1 MGEANLIKRFINWLL
16 RRKAP
21 AHPLYVFYKGGES
34 KIFYRKSEDGKTWR
48 RRGELHG
55 SQLRRVRQFR

>member
-48 RRGELHG
+48 RWRELHG
-55 SQLRRVRQFR
+55 RS